1 MTCTNCWTCNDRPCA
16 MEKLHPSRHKPRPGL
31 SPNKLYIRK
40 TEYSIRHKI
49 HESNYSNIH
58 YSVRVRTPLITFS
71 SCQFTVQQLMLPA
84 SNEVPHRT
92 QHEERA
98 PAKKK
103 SGPLRFSQAT
113 QCRLLQLNAGY
124 FLDINYLFVAC
135 LPSLTNVSNLL
146 PHTSVYI
153 YLVFLFG
160 DPLTS

>member
-58 YSVRVRTPLITFS
+58 YSVRIRTPLITFS

-84 SNEVPHRT
+84 SDEVPHLT

-103 SGPLRFSQAT
+103 KKKAGPALFSGDAVQTAAAKRWLFPR
-113 QCRLLQLNAGY
+113 Y
-124 FLDINYLFVAC
+124 KLFVC
-135 LPSLTNVSNLL
+135 GLP
-146 PHTSVYI
+146 PFI
-153 YLVFLFG
+153 
-160 DPLTS
+160 D